1 MFLTAT
7 WHLDSFDKA
16 LKHIS
21 KQKPDVDVVLIWML
35 IFYFNKVKQ
44 KLEGDLLF

>member
-21 KQKPDVDVVLIWML
+21 KQKPDVDLDVDLNV
-35 IFYFNKVKQ
+35 
-44 KLEGDLLF
+44 DLLF